1 MNLEIRNFTKDKI
14 NKKLFLEVAEKTF
27 KILSIKDKIE
37 ISLVFIG
44 NGRMK
49 KLNKIYRGK
58 NQVTDVLAFPEGS
71 YPKFIVPKNF
81 RNFLGEII
89 ICYPQAKKQAK
100 EFGHSLFKELTIL
113 LIHAILHLV
122 GYGDSPGKNRQRM
135 ETKQNEILSI
145 LENIKIKN

>member
-14 NKKLFLEVAEKTF
+14 NKKLFLEVVEKTF

-89 ICYPQAKKQAK
+89 ICYPRAKKQAK

-122 GYGDSPGKNRQRM
+122 GYEDSPGKNRQRM

>member
-1 MNLEIRNFTKDKI
+1 MNLEVRNFTKDKI

-58 NQVTDVLAFPEGS
+58 NQVTDVLAFPEGN

-89 ICYPQAKKQAK
+89 ICYPRAKKQAK

-113 LIHAILHLV
+113 LIHGILHLV
-122 GYGDSPGKNRQRM
+122 GYGD
-135 ETKQNEILSI
+135 ETKKDLKKMEKRQNETLLTLGI
-145 LENIKIKN
+145 NKN